1 MSKILYENSEYY
13 HKKLSEDPSTNFNF
27 CNLIF
32 NILKK
37 KKIIFY
43 NPSKPKNINK
53 ILYHQIFLLKIYK
66 FLAPSNFVFRSYGIK
81 SLILNILYYRSL
93 LFPNIYFNQNKKL
106 DLSFRKK
113 INIKISN
120 NDELTKI
127 IITTLPY
134 LIPKSF
140 IEDFK
145 NIKKNIDC
153 YFPKKVKNIY
163 SESSILTQDTIRLW
177 AAVQNNNDTKL
188 NIFQHGGAYTDKIN
202 SAVYLEYYISDKHIV
217 FGKKFKQKQKQY
229 TDKIFLRIQNSNKP
243 KNNKILMPISFVSN
257 FNKHYEFPRSSD
269 YIFYYR
275 EIFNFLENLNDNVSN
290 KLVLRLMPNLPKKI
304 FFYKNFK

>member
-1 MSKILYENSEYY
+1 M
-13 HKKLSEDPSTNFNF
+13 
-27 CNLIF
+27 
-32 NILKK
+32 
-37 KKIIFY
+37 
-43 NPSKPKNINK
+43 
-53 ILYHQIFLLKIYK
+53 
-66 FLAPSNFVFRSYGIK
+66 FRSYGIK
-81 SLILNILYYRSL
+81 SLILNILYYSHY
-93 LFPNIYFNQNKKL
+93 FFQIYFNQNKKL

-113 INIKISN
+113 IIIKISN

-134 LIPKSF
+134 LIQNHLLRILK
-140 IEDFK
+140 ILK
-145 NIKKNIDC
+145 NIIAIFKKLRI
-153 YFPKKVKNIY
+153 F
-163 SESSILTQDTIRLW
+163 ILKAQYTQDTIRLW

-257 FNKHYEFPRSSD
+257 FNKHYEFQISD
-269 YIFYYR
+269 YIFIIEKYL
-275 EIFNFLENLNDNVSN
+275 IF
-290 KLVLRLMPNLPKKI
+290 
-304 FFYKNFK
+304 